1 MYRLR
6 ENGLLC
12 LPRLSASFP
21 SLSYT
26 RHGDDPGG
34 AECGYASRSRAGE
47 KPACTTRRV
56 VHEFRV
62 HGSFLA
68 HAECDGD
75 LRCVR
80 STPNTLRSSD
90 ICRQA
95 HMPNLSTALLAG
107 ALLAIPM
114 PAALAQSNYPI
125 RPIRIIVP
133 TSPPGGADVV
143 ARLIAPPLSDRL
155 GQQVVVDNRAGAST
169 MIGGE
174 LAARA
179 APDGY
184 TLLMGISTLAINP
197 ATFSKVPY
205 DALRDFV
212 PITHAVK
219 QTLVL
224 AAHPSFPARTVK
236 ELIALAKA
244 RPGDVVY
251 SSPGFG
257 TNPQMGM
264 ELFLFMTRT
273 RMLHVPYRG
282 GGESIIA
289 IVSGHVSVTIA
300 SMLGAIPHV
309 RSGRLRALGV
319 TSARRVPSVPDIPTI
334 AEAGV
339 PGYESLQWY
348 GLLAPT
354 GTPQEIITRLNKEVV
369 SILRTPE
376 IGERLAN
383 DGGEVVASTP
393 EEFGAYLRA
402 ETDKWAKVA
411 KAAGIKPE

>member
-1 MYRLR
+1 M
-6 ENGLLC
+6 
-12 LPRLSASFP
+12 
-21 SLSYT
+21 
-26 RHGDDPGG
+26 
-34 AECGYASRSRAGE
+34 
-47 KPACTTRRV
+47 RV
-56 VHEFRV
+56 VRV
-62 HGSFLA
+62 MSIAVFML
-68 HAECDGD
+68 
-75 LRCVR
+75 V
-80 STPNTLRSSD
+80 
-90 ICRQA
+90 QA
-95 HMPNLSTALLAG
+95 QDA
-107 ALLAIPM
+107 
-114 PAALAQSNYPI
+114 PAQGQYPA

-143 ARLIAPPLSDRL
+143 ARLIAPGLTERL
-155 GQQVVVDNRAGAST
+155 GQQVVVENRAGAST

-174 LAARA
+174 LAAKA
-179 APDGY
+179 PPDGY

-197 ATFSKVPY
+197 ATFRKVPY

-219 QTLVL
+219 QTLMLV
-224 AAHPSFPARTVK
+224 AHPSFPAKTVK
-236 ELIALAKA
+236 ELVAIAKA

-264 ELFLFMTRT
+264 ELFLYMTGT

-289 IVSGHVSVTIA
+289 VTSGHVSVSVA
-300 SMLGAIPHV
+300 SMLGAVPQV
-309 RSGRLRALGV
+309 RAGRLRALGV
-319 TSARRVPSVPDIPTI
+319 TSAGRVAGVPDIPTI

-354 GTPQEIITRLNKEVV
+354 GTAREIIARLNKEAVA
-369 SILRTPE
+369 ILRSPDVTA
-376 IGERLAN
+376 RLAN
-383 DGGEVVASTP
+383 DGGAVVGSTP
-393 EEFGAYLRA
+393 EEFGAYIRA
-402 ETDKWAKVA
+402 ETEKWAKVA